1 MKRFLLALTIGG
13 ALLFGCSQTQLDHA
27 LNNLSAYQC
36 DNQQATLANFPTFLL
51 TESQLAGIVAAYCA
65 TTFGTAP
72 APTPA
77 PGNSPVFS
85 ATPIG
90 H

>member
-36 DNQQATLANFPTFLL
+36 DNQQATLANLWHGSGADTC
-51 TESQLAGIVAAYCA
+51 SGQ
-65 TTFGTAP
+65 
-72 APTPA
+72 
-77 PGNSPVFS
+77 
-85 ATPIG
+85 
-90 H
+90 